1 MHVFETEPKTR
12 RKRDISKV
20 CTCVCVCVCVCHVKT
35 ETLIDIVY
43 RRDKWGG
50 STACV
55 FWHQVAYI
63 FLIYLILFCY
73 RRGYSSIY
81 NYNLYSNIIFVV
93 KVTYKCG
100 TDVISKTSV
109 KRC

>member
-1 MHVFETEPKTR
+1 MYT
-12 RKRDISKV
+12 
-20 CTCVCVCVCVCHVKT
+20 CMCVCVCGWWWWWGGGGGHVKT

-63 FLIYLILFCY
+63 LLIYKILFWVQQ
-73 RRGYSSIY
+73 RATGRATTRVSVIIIY
-81 NYNLYSNIIFVV
+81 IQI
-93 KVTYKCG
+93 
-100 TDVISKTSV
+100 
-109 KRC
+109 